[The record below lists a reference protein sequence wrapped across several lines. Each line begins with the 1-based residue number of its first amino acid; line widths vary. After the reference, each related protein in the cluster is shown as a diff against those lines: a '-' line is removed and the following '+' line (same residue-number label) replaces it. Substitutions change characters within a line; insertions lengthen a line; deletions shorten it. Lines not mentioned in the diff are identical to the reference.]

1 MSISKNP
8 EQLSLKEQATKTLDS
23 EVFTTP
29 EHMEMRKQLDKN
41 NIIENGSTSL
51 DILLSTTLLQ
61 QRLKLSR
68 EINEKWIVPLNKSTF
83 LKISKELTSNDPEK
97 QKFLKEIDLEV
108 KEFFWF
114 LEIFKSQNW
123 KKQDL
128 DNLYIAFPTTLEVK
142 KYLNLLMKSQNF
154 EDYIIWIKSILWDP
168 NIKNWFEN
176 VIRWNIAILQDMV
189 NTEKYAISSLNKK
202 KKLDLKDYN
211 NIEEWIKALK
221 TTSLDWWKSYLQV
234 IEETLGKES
243 WIFLWDI
250 KLDDLLVDWNLIDT
264 SNLDKINTKIK
275 REKDN
280 LMNFKKQFEEKVWEV
295 FKTSIQ
301 KNYKMRLINWD
312 VKEINEKYDIYLNT
326 IWSQILVIKD
336 NLNS

>member
-1 MSISKNP
+1 MSINKNP
-8 EQLSLKEQATKTLDS
+8 EQLSLRKEAKKALDS
-23 EVFTTP
+23 EVFVTP

-51 DILLSTTLLQ
+51 DILLSKTLLQ
-61 QRLKLSR
+61 QRLNLTR
-68 EINEKWIVPLNKSTF
+68 EISQNWIVPLNKNTF

-97 QKFLKEIDLEV
+97 QKFLREIDLEV

-128 DNLYIAFPTTLEVK
+128 DNLYIAFPTTLKVK
-142 KYLNLLMKSQNF
+142 KSLNLLLNTSNF
-154 EDYIIWIKSILWDP
+154 ENYINLVKITLWNP

-176 VIRWNIAILQDMV
+176 VTKWNIAILQDMV

-202 KKLDLKDYN
+202 KKLDLKEYYN
-211 NIEEWIKALK
+211 KEQWIEALK
-221 TTSLDWWKSYLQV
+221 TTYIDWWKSYLQI
-234 IEETLGKES
+234 IEETLGKEN

-250 KLDDLLVDWNLIDT
+250 KLDVLLKEWNLVD
-264 SNLDKINTKIK
+264 SSSLDKINTKIE

-280 LMNFKKQFEEKVWEV
+280 LMNFSKLVKKDWEV

-301 KNYKMRLINWD
+301 KKYKMRLINWD
-312 VKEINEKYDIYLNT
+312 VKEINEKYDVYLNT
-326 IWSQILVIKD
+326 MWNQILVIKN

>member
-1 MSISKNP
+1 MSINKNP
-8 EQLSLKEQATKTLDS
+8 EQLSLKQEAKKASDS
-23 EVFTTP
+23 EVPITP
-29 EHMEMRKQLDKN
+29 EYMEMRKQLDKN
-41 NIIENGSTSL
+41 HIIENGSASRN
-51 DILLSTTLLQ
+51 ILLSKTLLQ
-61 QRLKLSR
+61 QRLELTR
-68 EINEKWIVPLNKSTF
+68 EINENWIVPLNKNTF
-83 LKISKELTSNDPEK
+83 FKIYKELTSNDPEK
-97 QKFLKEIDLEV
+97 QKFLREIDLEV

-128 DNLYIAFPTTLEVK
+128 DNLYIAFPTTLKVK
-142 KYLNLLMKSQNF
+142 KSLNILLNTSNF
-154 EDYIIWIKSILWDP
+154 ENYINLVKITLWNP

-176 VIRWNIAILQDMV
+176 VTKWNIAILQDMV

-211 NIEEWIKALK
+211 NIEDWIKALK
-221 TTSLDWWKSYLQV
+221 TTSLDWWKSYLQI

-250 KLDDLLVDWNLIDT
+250 KLDDLLIEWDLIDT
-264 SNLDKINTKIK
+264 SSLDKINTKIQ

-280 LMNFKKQFEEKVWEV
+280 LMNFKKLVSVDWEV

-301 KNYKMRLINWD
+301 KNYKMRLLNWE

-326 IWSQILVIKD
+326 IWSQILVIK
-336 NLNS
+336 NNTKS

>member
-1 MSISKNP
+1 MSINKNH
-8 EQLSLKEQATKTLDS
+8 EQLNLKQEVKKALDS
-23 EVFTTP
+23 EVPTTP
-29 EHMEMRKQLDKN
+29 EYMEMRKKLDKK
-41 NIIENGSTSL
+41 NIIENGSITL
-51 DILLSTTLLQ
+51 DRLLSKTLLQ

-68 EINEKWIVPLNKSTF
+68 EISENWIVPLNKNTF
-83 LKISKELTSNDPEK
+83 LKISKELTSNDSEK
-97 QKFLKEIDLEV
+97 QKFLREIDLET

-114 LEIFKSQNW
+114 LEIFKNQNW

-128 DNLYIAFPTTLEVK
+128 DSLYIAFPTTLEVK
-142 KYLNLLMKSQNF
+142 KYLNLLMKSKNF
-154 EDYIIWIKSILWDP
+154 EDYIIWIETTLWDP

-176 VIRWNIAILQDMV
+176 VTKWNIAILQDMV

-202 KKLDLKDYN
+202 KKLDLKDYD
-211 NIEEWIKALK
+211 NIADWIKALK

-250 KLDDLLVDWNLIDT
+250 KLDDLLIEWDLVDT

-280 LMNFKKQFEEKVWEV
+280 LMNFSKLVKKDWEV

-312 VKEINEKYDIYLNT
+312 VKEINEKYDVYLNT
-326 IWSQILVIKD
+326 MWNQILVIKN